1 VQHPQ
6 TAARR
11 FDRATFLGYPGS
23 DVSQPSFTVGSVVAG
38 KYKVVRVLGQGGMG
52 MVLEVQHVQLGG
64 RSALKLLHGE
74 HASDP
79 EMVARFENEAR
90 LAANLRSEHVV
101 RVTDMGRVATGEPF
115 LVMDYLQGADL
126 DQLLE
131 AQGRFPITTAVS
143 WILEACVG
151 LAHLHAAGSVH
162 RDIKP
167 SNLFWSQ
174 EADGRQLIKVLDFG
188 LAKAPSAGGQ
198 RLTATSASFGTPQFM
213 APEQIMSAKH
223 VDARCDQHALA
234 LVLYE
239 LLTGE
244 PAFPGET
251 AGAITVAI
259 ATQPAPAPSMKRPEV
274 PASLDAVIAR
284 ALAKRPS
291 DRYPTLG
298 ELAHALA
305 PFGGPR
311 AAELARATAKLL
323 SAAPG
328 STDPLAAPV
337 AARTALS
344 VSDDT
349 TLNAPTLIRPP
360 DVSTTGLTSSTRP
373 QKHKGSALW
382 LPAALLAVAGVAA
395 GGFFAWRAASPK
407 SSGVSASFVAQ
418 DEATAATPGA
428 PAPEASSSTP
438 ATVQV
443 EPTTSPVA
451 SAAVALGSSS
461 VAAPTPS
468 ASASPKVSSTA
479 GRGPATAKPVP
490 SAAPPP
496 TATAKPTSTGLGGVL
511 DNYKPK

>member
-1 VQHPQ
+1 MQHPQ

-298 ELAHALA
+298 E
-305 PFGGPR
+305 
-311 AAELARATAKLL
+311 ARAR
-323 SAAPG
+323 
-328 STDPLAAPV
+328 
-337 AARTALS
+337 ARALRR
-344 VSDDT
+344 
-349 TLNAPTLIRPP
+349 AE
-360 DVSTTGLTSSTRP
+360 
-373 QKHKGSALW
+373 
-382 LPAALLAVAGVAA
+382 
-395 GGFFAWRAASPK
+395 GG
-407 SSGVSASFVAQ
+407 
-418 DEATAATPGA
+418 
-428 PAPEASSSTP
+428 
-438 ATVQV
+438 
-443 EPTTSPVA
+443 
-451 SAAVALGSSS
+451 
-461 VAAPTPS
+461 
-468 ASASPKVSSTA
+468 
-479 GRGPATAKPVP
+479 
-490 SAAPPP
+490 
-496 TATAKPTSTGLGGVL
+496 
-511 DNYKPK
+511 